1 MIRHHKVWLS
11 ATFLTAAVVLSV
23 VLLILD
29 SSLSER
35 TGLRHHVWQLSERT
49 LLNHFPLADEISSRT
64 TLGFLVGNEELPKR
78 FLGSEWEGYWY
89 LPGPQRIDIHGA
101 ADDRLDVWIDGT
113 LVLRHR
119 LPSERPRTIQT
130 ITLDGGIHSLRVE
143 YEQHGGIASM
153 SLAWAPHGEA
163 PRAFNPRHLFPERP
177 EDGDLFLAS
186 SVIWLR
192 PIVVLAWVVLVPIAL
207 LVWRPQSRTVAD
219 RQRHADSITWDLPR
233 RDIALLAGLCAAMF
247 VYSVGN
253 LSERA
258 AADDGYQNLTV
269 ALRLVDS
276 GEYGLE
282 NRDAFREPFM
292 PAIWGAMDRAR
303 QLIGFEPVPRDCLAT
318 SAPPCPLMYSYL
330 KMVNVAFLVM
340 GAAFAFLFVRQ
351 LTGGVWLACGAFL
364 LTAQNGQLLTSVDR
378 FYTEPHAAT
387 LLILTVFFAFRLLHR
402 RRPTDGLLLGLTLAA
417 LVLTKAIFV
426 YLWIF
431 IAMAF
436 VASDALSYRMG
447 RSTAVLLS
455 VFLASHFLVVGA
467 WMARNHAAIGK
478 FTVTEGRQG
487 SVLRIRE
494 AYHSMRDDEFAAA
507 FWYYLPV
514 AKNHLGNLG
523 FADASVE
530 RINPSGRNSFEQE
543 GLVDLGQ
550 TPAEIRDT
558 LLAEPWQHLKTSLLL
573 AWRGVF
579 LARSVSGPSA
589 TDRDLGYSPHTDS
602 LRLADTWGITRWPR
616 WGIPFNATLSTVLH
630 LVGFLSLLAAPIWFW
645 FAQGRWDV
653 AFIVLPALYC
663 HAVYALATQFIP
675 RFADPETPLRAVTT
689 MLLVSL
695 VASATSRTRASRA
708 SPRAV

>member
-1 MIRHHKVWLS
+1 MIRHHKVWLL

-23 VLLILD
+23 VLFILD
-29 SSLSER
+29 SSLSKR
-35 TGLRHHVWQLSERT
+35 TGLRHQVWQLSEQT
-49 LLNHFPLADEISSRT
+49 LLNEFLLSDEISPRT
-64 TLGFLVGNEELPKR
+64 TLGFLVGNEELPRR
-78 FLGSEWEGYWY
+78 FLRAEWEGYWY

-119 LPSERPRTIQT
+119 LPSEMHRNIQT

-153 SLAWAPHGEA
+153 SLAWAPQGEA
-163 PRAFNPRHLFPERP
+163 PSAFNPRRLFPEQP
-177 EDGDLFLAS
+177 EDSDLFLAS

-192 PIVVLAWVVLVPIAL
+192 QIVVLAWVVLVPIAL

-219 RQRHADSITWDLPR
+219 RHANPITWDLPR
-233 RDIALLAGLCAAMF
+233 RDIALLASLCVAMF
-247 VYSVGN
+247 VCSVGN
-253 LSERA
+253 LSVRA
-258 AADDGYQNLTV
+258 AADDGYQNLTLG
-269 ALRLVDS
+269 LRLVES

-282 NRDAFREPFM
+282 NRDAYREPLM
-292 PAIWGAMDRAR
+292 PAIWAAMDSAQ

-318 SAPPCPLMYSYL
+318 GAPPCPLIYSYL
-330 KMVNVAFLVM
+330 KIVNVAFLVM
-340 GAAFAFLFVRQ
+340 AAAIAFLFVRQ

-364 LTAQNGQLLTSVDR
+364 LTAQNGQLLISVDR
-378 FYTEPHAAT
+378 FYTDPHAAT
-387 LLILTVFFAFRLLHR
+387 LLILTAFFAFRMLHLR
-402 RRPTDGLLLGLTLAA
+402 RLTDGLLLGLTLAA

-436 VASDALSYRMG
+436 VASDALNYRLG

-487 SVLRIRE
+487 SVLRTRE

-523 FADASVE
+523 FASASVE
-530 RINPSGRNSFEQE
+530 RIHPSGRNSFRQE

-550 TPAEIRDT
+550 TPGEIRDA
-558 LLAEPWQHLKTSLLL
+558 LLAEPWQHLKISLLL

-589 TDRDLGYSPHTDS
+589 PDRDLGYSPHTDS
-602 LRLADTWGITRWPR
+602 LRLADTWGITLWPR
-616 WGIPFNATLSTVLH
+616 WGVPFNTVLSTILH
-630 LVGFLSLLAAPIWFW
+630 LAGFLSLLVVPAWFW
-645 FAQGRWDV
+645 LARKRIDV
-653 AFIVLPALYC
+653 VLIALPALYC
-663 HAVYALATQFIP
+663 HGVYAVATHFIP
-675 RFADPETPLRAVTT
+675 RYADPETPLRSVTA
-689 MLLVSL
+689 MLLVFL
-695 VASATSRTRASRA
+695 VASLAGGRRA
-708 SPRAV
+708 